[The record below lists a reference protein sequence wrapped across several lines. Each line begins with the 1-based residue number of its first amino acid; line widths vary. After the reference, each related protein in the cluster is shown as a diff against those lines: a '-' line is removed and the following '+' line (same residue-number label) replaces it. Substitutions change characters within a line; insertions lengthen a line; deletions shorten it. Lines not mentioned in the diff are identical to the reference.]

1 MGILSWLILGAVAGY
16 AAKWL
21 MPDQMPESIIATVL
35 IGIAGAMLGRGLVSL
50 LALGATGGLGILTIV
65 VGVLGTLLM
74 LYVYNKA
81 TSE

>member
-1 MGILSWLILGAVAGY
+1 MGILSWLVLGAVAGC

-21 MPDQMPESIIATVL
+21 MPDKMPESIVATVL
-35 IGIAGAMLGRGLVSL
+35 IGIVGAMLGRGLVAL

-74 LYVYNKA
+74 VYVYNRV

>member
-1 MGILSWLILGAVAGY
+1 MGIFSWLVLGAVAGY

-21 MPDQMPESIIATVL
+21 MPDRMPESIIATVL
-35 IGIAGAMLGRGLVSL
+35 IGIVGAMLGRGLVAL
-50 LALGATGGLGILTIV
+50 LALGATGGLGVFTIL

-81 TSE
+81 TGD

>member
-1 MGILSWLILGAVAGY
+1 MGILSWLVLGAVAGY

-21 MPDQMPESIIATVL
+21 IPDQMPESIIATVL
-35 IGIAGAMLGRGLVSL
+35 IGIVGAMLGRGLVAL

-65 VGVLGTLLM
+65 VGVLGTLLVV
-74 LYVYNKA
+74 YAYNKV

>member
-1 MGILSWLILGAVAGY
+1 MGILSWLVLGAVAGY

-35 IGIAGAMLGRGLVSL
+35 IGIVGAMLGRGLVSL

>member
-1 MGILSWLILGAVAGY
+1 MGILSWLVLGAVAGY

-21 MPDQMPESIIATVL
+21 TPDQMPESIIATVL
-35 IGIAGAMLGRGLVSL
+35 IGIVGAMLGRGLVAL

-65 VGVLGTLLM
+65 VGVLGTLLVV
-74 LYVYNKA
+74 YAYNKV

>member
-1 MGILSWLILGAVAGY
+1 MGILSWLVLGAVAGY

-21 MPDQMPESIIATVL
+21 MPDKMPESIIATVL
-35 IGIAGAMLGRGLVSL
+35 IGIVGAMLGRGLVAL

-65 VGVLGTLLM
+65 VGVLGTLLVV
-74 LYVYNKA
+74 YAYNKV

>member
-1 MGILSWLILGAVAGY
+1 MGILSWLVLGAIAGY

-35 IGIAGAMLGRGLVSL
+35 IGIVGAMLGRGLVAL

-65 VGVLGTLLM
+65 VGVLGTLLVV
-74 LYVYNKA
+74 YVYNKA
-81 TSE
+81 TGE

>member
-1 MGILSWLILGAVAGY
+1 MGIFSWLVLGAVAGY

-21 MPDQMPESIIATVL
+21 MPDKMPESIIATVL
-35 IGIAGAMLGRGLVSL
+35 IGIVGAMLGRGLVAL
-50 LALGATGGLGILTIV
+50 LALGATGGLGVFTIL

-81 TSE
+81 TGD

>member
-1 MGILSWLILGAVAGY
+1 MGIFSWLVLGAVAGY

-21 MPDQMPESIIATVL
+21 MPDKMPESIIATVL
-35 IGIAGAMLGRGLVSL
+35 IGVVGAMLGRGLVAL
-50 LALGATGGLGILTIV
+50 LALGATGGLGVFTIL

-81 TSE
+81 TGD